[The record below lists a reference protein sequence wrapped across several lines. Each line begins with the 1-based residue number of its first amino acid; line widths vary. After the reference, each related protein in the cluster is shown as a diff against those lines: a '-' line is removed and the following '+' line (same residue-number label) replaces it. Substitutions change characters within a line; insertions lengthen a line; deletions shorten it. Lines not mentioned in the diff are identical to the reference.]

1 MSTIQL
7 TSTQQ
12 QVLEHAA
19 DTIDGRI
26 DWFPESVKGGA
37 RKKVTDGLLSRG
49 LITNNGESHWYITAE
64 GFEALGRARP
74 DANSPVPPAPE
85 DPLPASAA
93 GKPRVRETS
102 KQATVIKML
111 QRPEGASIH
120 HICEATGWQAHT
132 VRGLFA
138 GTLKKK
144 LGLVIRSEKSQGD
157 ERQYRIV

>member
-1 MSTIQL
+1 MTTIQL

-19 DTIDGRI
+19 DCIDGRI

-49 LITNNGESHWYITAE
+49 LITNNGGSHWYITAS
-64 GFEALGRARP
+64 GFDALGRARP
-74 DANSPVPPAPE
+74 EAEPSAPPAPRRSE
-85 DPLPASAA
+85 STTVDAKAPF
-93 GKPRVRETS
+93 RENS

-111 QRPEGASIH
+111 QRPEGASIQT
-120 HICEATGWQAHT
+120 ICEATGWQAHT
-132 VRGLFA
+132 VRGMFA

-144 LGLVIRSEKSQGD
+144 LGLTIQSDKSMGNA
-157 ERQYRIV
+157 RQYRIV

>member
-1 MSTIQL
+1 MTTIQL

-49 LITNNGESHWYITAE
+49 LITNNGGSHWYITAA
-64 GFEALGRARP
+64 GFIALGRARP
-74 DANSPVPPAPE
+74 EANPLVPPAPE
-85 DPLPASAA
+85 DSQPITVAA
-93 GKPRVRETS
+93 KPRIRENS
-102 KQATVIKML
+102 KQAKVIKML
-111 QRPEGASIH
+111 QRPEGATIP
-120 HICEATGWQAHT
+120 HICESTGWQAHT

-138 GTLKKK
+138 GTIKKK
-144 LGLVIRSEKSQGD
+144 LGLVIQSDKSQGD
-157 ERQYRIV
+157 ARQYRIV

>member
-1 MSTIQL
+1 MATIQL

-49 LITNNGESHWYITAE
+49 LITNNGGSDWYITAE

-74 DANSPVPPAPE
+74 DTDPSTQPAPE
-85 DPLPASAA
+85 DSLPTTTAA
-93 GKPRVRETS
+93 KPRVRETS

-111 QRPEGASIH
+111 QRPEGVSIH

-144 LGLVIRSEKSQGD
+144 LGLVIQSDKSQGD
-157 ERQYRIV
+157 ARQYQIV

>member
-1 MSTIQL
+1 MTTIQL

-37 RKKVTDGLLSRG
+37 RKKVIDGLLSRG
-49 LITNNGESHWYITAE
+49 LITNNGGSHWYITAE
-64 GFEALGRARP
+64 GFEALGRSRP
-74 DANSPVPPAPE
+74 DANPSVPPAPE
-85 DPLPASAA
+85 DSLPVTVAA
-93 GKPRVRETS
+93 KPRVRETS

-144 LGLVIRSEKSQGD
+144 LGLVIQSDKSQGD
-157 ERQYRIV
+157 ARQYRIV

>member
-1 MSTIQL
+1 MTTIQL

-19 DTIDGRI
+19 DTIDGRL

-49 LITNNGESHWYITAE
+49 LITNNGGSHWYITAE

-85 DPLPASAA
+85 DPLPITVAA
-93 GKPRVRETS
+93 KPRIRENS
-102 KQATVIKML
+102 KQAKVIKML
-111 QRPEGASIH
+111 QRPEGATIP
-120 HICEATGWQAHT
+120 HICASTGWQAHT
-132 VRGLFA
+132 VRGAFA
-138 GTLKKK
+138 GAFKRK
-144 LGLVIRSEKSQGD
+144 LGLNIVSDKAEGSDRV
-157 ERQYRIV
+157 YRIV